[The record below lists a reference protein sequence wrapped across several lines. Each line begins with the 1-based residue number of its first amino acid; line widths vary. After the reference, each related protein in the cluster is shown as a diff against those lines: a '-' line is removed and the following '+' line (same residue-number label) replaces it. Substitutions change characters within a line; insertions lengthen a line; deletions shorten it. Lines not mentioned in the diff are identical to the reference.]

1 MMTNTIALHESSS
14 SLLAQPQGALG
25 RYDDLPM
32 PLADEDGG
40 GDCYP
45 NDENETGP

>member
-1 MMTNTIALHESSS
+1 MTHTTSLHESSS
-14 SLLAQPQGALG
+14 SLLAQTSGRDLG
-25 RYDDLPM
+25 RYDLPM
-32 PLADEDGG
+32 PLASEDGG